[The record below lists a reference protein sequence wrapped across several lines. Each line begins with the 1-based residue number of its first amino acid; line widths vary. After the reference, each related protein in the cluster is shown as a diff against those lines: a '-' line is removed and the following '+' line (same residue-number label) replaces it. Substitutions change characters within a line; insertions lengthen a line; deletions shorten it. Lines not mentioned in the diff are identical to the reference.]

1 MPGFLQAKLC
11 PILYGSVSVVGGENL
26 HKITSIL
33 IYMLLLVCNVFLQL
47 IQLLNFNF
55 HQVINKEVFFLHF
68 DRYFRV
74 LDSLLF
80 SCYYCSFEFQG
91 PNHQMFICYFFWPFW
106 LQKTRLFF
114 CNLVFDEHTAMKS
127 YTKMYMYTNS
137 GQFFFFGNI

>member
-1 MPGFLQAKLC
+1 MPGSLQAKLC

-55 HQVINKEVFFLHF
+55 HQVVNKEVFFYILIDILESWTHF
-68 DRYFRV
+68 YFLVIIVLLNFRDRIIKC
-74 LDSLLF
+74 LF
-80 SCYYCSFEFQG
+80 VWFLAFLATKNE
-91 PNHQMFICYFFWPFW
+91 
-106 LQKTRLFF
+106 TFF

-137 GQFFFFGNI
+137 GQFFFLW